1 MPPGFSQKPH
11 SQDGRLAA
19 WKITAFQY
27 LICVVFLALLGGYW
41 RLQVDQHRYYLQ
53 ESDRNRIRNLPV
65 IAPRGKIL
73 DREGRL
79 LVDNMPAFSVL
90 LSREN
95 AAALTA
101 DRVRKIALGLGLNA
115 DDAVQLVERTARLPH
130 YEPV

>member
-1 MPPGFSQKPH
+1 MASGFSPKSY
-11 SQDGRLAA
+11 SQDGRLPA
-19 WKITAFQY
+19 WRITAFQY

-41 RLQVDQHRYYLQ
+41 RLQVDQHQYYLQ

-65 IAPRGKIL
+65 IAPRGKVL

-95 AAALTA
+95 AAALTR
-101 DRVRKIALGLGLNA
+101 DRLGKIAVGLG
-115 DDAVQLVERTARLPH
+115 
-130 YEPV
+130 

>member
-1 MPPGFSQKPH
+1 MPSGFSQKSH
-11 SQDGRLAA
+11 SQDGRLLA
-19 WKITAFQY
+19 WRITAFQY
-27 LICVVFLALLGGYW
+27 VVCLVFLGLLAGYW
-41 RLQVDQHRYYLQ
+41 RLQVDQHQYYAQ
-53 ESDRNRIRNLPV
+53 EADRNRIRNLPV

-79 LVDNMPAFSVL
+79 LVDNMPAFSIL

-95 AAALTA
+95 AATLTA
-101 DRVRKIALGLGLNA
+101 ERLRKIALGLGLNA